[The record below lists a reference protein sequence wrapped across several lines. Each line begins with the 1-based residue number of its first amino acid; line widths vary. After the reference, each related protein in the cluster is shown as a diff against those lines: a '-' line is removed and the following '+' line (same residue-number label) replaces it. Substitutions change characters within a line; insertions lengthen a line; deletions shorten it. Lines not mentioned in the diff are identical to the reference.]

1 MKIAEVFHSIQGE
14 GLLAGIPSVFVR
26 TSGCNLRCWFCDTP
40 YSSWEP
46 EGEKLDPAEIL
57 QQVLDIDCKHVVITG
72 GEPMLWPSL
81 VELVDVLRR
90 AGRHVTVETAGTL
103 DVPLVCDLAS
113 ISPKLASSTP
123 TSQENGRFALM
134 HEQARWRPEVIGKL
148 MDRQP
153 YQLKFVAHQ
162 LSDLAEIESML
173 TQLPPIQPDR
183 ILLMPQGT
191 TPSELSSRAP
201 WVANACLQRG
211 WRYAPRLHIDL
222 YGNTRGT

>member
-1 MKIAEVFHSIQGE
+1 MAIPWLMALKVIPWGDVIEHA
-14 GLLAGIPSVFVR
+14 PSV
-26 TSGCNLRCWFCDTP
+26 L
-40 YSSWEP
+40 
-46 EGEKLDPAEIL
+46 KA
-57 QQVLDIDCKHVVITG
+57 
-72 GEPMLWPSL
+72 
-81 VELVDVLRR
+81 
-90 AGRHVTVETAGTL
+90 
-103 DVPLVCDLAS
+103 
-113 ISPKLASSTP
+113 
-123 TSQENGRFALM
+123 
-134 HEQARWRPEVIGKL
+134 ARKL

-191 TPSELSSRAP
+191 TPSELSSRAS